1 MRTLGPYEIVLL
13 AEAIDARYR
22 ALILTAAGTG
32 LRFGELAGLRPSRI
46 DMVNH
51 TQTVAQALKEVRGQV
66 VEGTPK
72 KAAARRTIPLPRLV
86 VDALDSHFSAGLAP
100 SGDIFCAA
108 NGGPLRRSN
117 FRRRFWLQAVEASVG
132 MPLRFHD
139 LRHSHAALLI
149 AEGVHPKIIQERLVI
164 LRSE

>member
-1 MRTLGPYEIVLL
+1 MPRQEPREMRTLGPYEIDLL

-51 TQTVAQALKEVRGQV
+51 TLTVAQALKEVRGQV

-86 VDALDSHFSAGLAP
+86 IDAWIRTSQQAWHRAAISSARQTEVP
-100 SGDIFCAA
+100 C
-108 NGGPLRRSN
+108 GGPI
-117 FRRRFWLQAVEASVG
+117 FAVGSG
-132 MPLRFHD
+132 CRPLRH
-139 LRHSHAALLI
+139 L
-149 AEGVHPKIIQERLVI
+149 
-164 LRSE
+164 